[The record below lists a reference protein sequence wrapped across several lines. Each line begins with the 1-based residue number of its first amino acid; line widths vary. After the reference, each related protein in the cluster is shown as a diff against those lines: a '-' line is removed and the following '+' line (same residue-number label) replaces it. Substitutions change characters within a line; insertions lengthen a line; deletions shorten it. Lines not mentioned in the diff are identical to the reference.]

1 MFTINHSEE
10 LSVELL
16 HKMFTKFQT
25 TVAPRLL
32 KYKNYYDGAQA
43 ILSKCYTDKSKPCNR
58 TTTNYC
64 KNITDAYCGYIASP
78 GYISYHSDTDIEDI
92 MNVLRYNDSQ
102 AEDSYLLLDAL
113 IYGVGAELMYIDNES
128 KTRFRTISPQQCFGI
143 FDDCLTNDLLY
154 FVRFYPQSQWSDTNT
169 YNVDVYSDTEI
180 KHYTMTGMGG
190 ALTLTGVERHYF
202 NQCPANIFYMP
213 DEKSIFDCIMSLQD
227 SYNELLTSEIDD
239 YSAFVDAFLTL
250 TGVDAET
257 DDIAQ
262 MKENRVLVLPE
273 GAQANWLT
281 KNANDAQVENILKR
295 LHDSIYRIAQCPD
308 FSNDVFNSAQSGIA
322 IRFKLTNMECRASK
336 IVALMKKALQRR
348 IEIICGIAS
357 LKLGEEVY
365 RDIDIVFKRNIPN
378 DDNVVIQTVNS
389 LRGLVSDETLL
400 SMVPQIENPVEEIE
414 KVKKQ
419 RETQMSLY
427 NFGDGGGDEQ

>member
-78 GYISYHSDTDIEDI
+78 GYISYHSDADIEDI

-102 AEDSYLLLDAL
+102 AEDSDLLLDAL

-180 KHYTMTGMGG
+180 KHYTMT
-190 ALTLTGVERHYF
+190 L
-202 NQCPANIFYMP
+202 
-213 DEKSIFDCIMSLQD
+213 
-227 SYNELLTSEIDD
+227 
-239 YSAFVDAFLTL
+239 
-250 TGVDAET
+250 
-257 DDIAQ
+257 
-262 MKENRVLVLPE
+262 
-273 GAQANWLT
+273 
-281 KNANDAQVENILKR
+281 
-295 LHDSIYRIAQCPD
+295 
-308 FSNDVFNSAQSGIA
+308 
-322 IRFKLTNMECRASK
+322 
-336 IVALMKKALQRR
+336 
-348 IEIICGIAS
+348 
-357 LKLGEEVY
+357 
-365 RDIDIVFKRNIPN
+365 
-378 DDNVVIQTVNS
+378 
-389 LRGLVSDETLL
+389 
-400 SMVPQIENPVEEIE
+400 
-414 KVKKQ
+414 
-419 RETQMSLY
+419 
-427 NFGDGGGDEQ
+427 